1 MKKNYYQKSMQIAQG
16 VYLCVCFFSD
26 RYILLNE
33 EIYSLYEAGNLEQI
47 EFDHPDIFH
56 RLIEGLFIIED
67 SFDEYQEIINLRR
80 KEIEDCDLYQVI
92 VNPTLDCNLSCWYCY
107 ENRIP
112 KSMMENDTAEATQ
125 KHLEYHYN
133 EKNYNTLKLS
143 FFGGEPFVGF
153 KIMKQIIVETNK
165 FCQKKGVNLLLDF
178 TTNGTLCTPTILE
191 FLSNFRCTFQ
201 ITLDGNRE
209 QHNKIKYTKSRKF
222 DTFAATTSN
231 IRSIQSYIENSFIAV
246 RINYD
251 KDTLRDFDSILSEL
265 LPLDRRRTK
274 IILKKIWQ
282 VKEDDI
288 SKEYLFMVMERL
300 FENEFIVD
308 FYSRGGVCFA
318 DRWNQAVINYDGRVF
333 KCTTISK
340 FDEFNALGI
349 LDKSSGQIV
358 WNPSK
363 LQYLFSDTTP
373 VECKTCCMFPSC
385 GGPCRKRLA
394 EDPNWSCFL
403 KNASFDMDDYV
414 LTQFKSHLIKSR
426 IYAKL
431 HLA

>member
-112 KSMMENDTAEATQ
+112 KSMMENDTAEAIQ

-165 FCQKKGVNLLLDF
+165 FCQKKV
-178 TTNGTLCTPTILE
+178 
-191 FLSNFRCTFQ
+191 
-201 ITLDGNRE
+201 
-209 QHNKIKYTKSRKF
+209 
-222 DTFAATTSN
+222 
-231 IRSIQSYIENSFIAV
+231 SI
-246 RINYD
+246 
-251 KDTLRDFDSILSEL
+251 
-265 LPLDRRRTK
+265 
-274 IILKKIWQ
+274 
-282 VKEDDI
+282 
-288 SKEYLFMVMERL
+288 
-300 FENEFIVD
+300 
-308 FYSRGGVCFA
+308 
-318 DRWNQAVINYDGRVF
+318 
-333 KCTTISK
+333 
-340 FDEFNALGI
+340 
-349 LDKSSGQIV
+349 
-358 WNPSK
+358 
-363 LQYLFSDTTP
+363 
-373 VECKTCCMFPSC
+373 CC
-385 GGPCRKRLA
+385 
-394 EDPNWSCFL
+394 
-403 KNASFDMDDYV
+403 
-414 LTQFKSHLIKSR
+414 
-426 IYAKL
+426 
-431 HLA
+431 